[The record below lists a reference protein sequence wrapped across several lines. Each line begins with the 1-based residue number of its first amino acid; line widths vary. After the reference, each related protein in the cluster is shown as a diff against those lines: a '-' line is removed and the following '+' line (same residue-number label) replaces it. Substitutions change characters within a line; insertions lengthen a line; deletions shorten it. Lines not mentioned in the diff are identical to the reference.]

1 MRCNQIAE
9 QYPGSCP
16 TQQGLVGEA
25 EFHTE
30 QQRKI
35 DSHPCQVCVEAHQQ
49 VFPHQGRF
57 PHHLVQRAQIKPS
70 GKLESKGDEH
80 IYPRPY
86 PLRDKAL
93 EHWHGERYRLCRVVQ
108 FRSYQYSTLHS
119 TLNPALRRLTLSAS
133 LPCRRMRM
141 GTLCSTLTKFP
152 VALSCGIKENAAPVA
167 SDMDSTTPL

>member
-1 MRCNQIAE
+1 MRCNQITE

-16 TQQGLVGEA
+16 TQQGFVGEA

-70 GKLESKGDEH
+70 RKLESKGDEH

-86 PLRDKAL
+86 PLRNKTP
-93 EHWHGERYRLCRVVQ
+93 EHWHGERYRLCSSAHISILLYIP
-108 FRSYQYSTLHS
+108 RSVLPVNGSLCPRHC
-119 TLNPALRRLTLSAS
+119 LADGCGRGLSA
-133 LPCRRMRM
+133 
-141 GTLCSTLTKFP
+141 
-152 VALSCGIKENAAPVA
+152 
-167 SDMDSTTPL
+167 PL